1 MPFEPPVPFE
11 PPLTVNHFVK
21 ASLNDDRPDKII
33 ICGGTNNL
41 TKKKQS
47 PLEIANE
54 IIEIVETCRSNGV
67 KEIYVSSLICR
78 PFYQKQINEVN
89 KILKHYSGIYK
100 FIYIDNYAIKEVHL
114 WKDNIQLN
122 TDGIYKLANNYI
134 CHLNRPSL
142 LPLENI
148 WN

>member
-1 MPFEPPVPFE
+1 MTDRKK
-11 PPLTVNHFVK
+11 LKFVEGPITLQK
-21 ASLNDDRPDKII
+21 N
-33 ICGGTNNL
+33 
-41 TKKKQS
+41 QS

-54 IIEIVETCRSNGV
+54 IIVIVETSCSNGV

-78 PFYQKQINEVN
+78 PSYQKQINEVN
-89 KILKHYSGIYK
+89 KILKH

-114 WKDNIQLN
+114 WKDNIYLN

-142 LPLENI
+142 WHLKI
-148 WN
+148 FGTD